1 MKLTANTIIKLFVNS
16 VGQDALKDF
25 YETNWGSKKKGNS
38 EII

>member
-25 YETNWGSKKKGNS
+25 IRVHRN
-38 EII
+38 